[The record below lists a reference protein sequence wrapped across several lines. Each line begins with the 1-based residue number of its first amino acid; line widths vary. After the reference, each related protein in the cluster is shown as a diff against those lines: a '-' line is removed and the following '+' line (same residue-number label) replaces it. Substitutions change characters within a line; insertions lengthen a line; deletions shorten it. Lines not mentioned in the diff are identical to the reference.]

1 MLYQRQQTNEGT
13 SVPER
18 QEGSCTPELTVI
30 VVMLINQMNPEA
42 NPNVRME
49 KRYKSIHSAE
59 KLLEITKF
67 WEKKNIIFFKD
78 VDSSMLFNSSGR
90 PYM

>member
-1 MLYQRQQTNEGT
+1 MLEWK
-13 SVPER
+13 
-18 QEGSCTPELTVI
+18 
-30 VVMLINQMNPEA
+30 
-42 NPNVRME
+42 